1 MPGVTSVGALVES
14 HGVDRMGDGTLSRG
28 DKNKLAVHAVRK
40 RLATL
45 LPVSN
50 VPRRTQQL
58 CSLRRPPRSTR
69 GCRSRGHARMCGE
82 KESVYY
88 MRTRNSISS
97 YGIGLPF
104 STDRA
109 Y

>member
-14 HGVDRMGDGTLSRG
+14 HGVDRMDYGTLSRG

-58 CSLRRPPRSTR
+58 CSLRRPPQLSRVQPEDAGLVVTRVCVARRRAFITCVYVTLST
-69 GCRSRGHARMCGE
+69 A
-82 KESVYY
+82 
-88 MRTRNSISS
+88 
-97 YGIGLPF
+97 
-104 STDRA
+104 
-109 Y
+109 